1 MAIHSNM
8 KTKFLLLFCFA
19 FALSSC
25 RDKAKEAVA
34 YNDKIIAQEQLV
46 VIKMNALDGAL
57 KSYKPAYMNKT
68 LQELQLQTESSIEK
82 LKGMSDFE
90 GDVAFRDAAILY
102 IDDLKNGVNEE
113 MVRAVSLSS
122 LPDSSFSPE
131 AEFELHDLCMKN
143 IQRSERAQAK
153 FKLAQKVFADKFKF
167 TLKEPEAPEKAK
179 AKP

>member
-46 VIKMNALDGAL
+46 VIKMNSLDGAL
-57 KSYKPAYMNKT
+57 KSYDPNSMQKA
-68 LQELQLQTESSIEK
+68 LDALQTQTNNSINT
-82 LKGMSDFE
+82 LKAMPPFD
-90 GDVAFRDAAILY
+90 GDIAFRDAAVLY

-113 MVRAVSLSS
+113 MVRSVALSS
-122 LPDSSFSPE
+122 LPDSSFSHE
-131 AEFELHDLCMKN
+131 EEYELHELCMKN
-143 IQRSERAQAK
+143 IQRSERAQTK
-153 FKLAQKVFADKFKF
+153 FKLAQKEFADKFKF
-167 TLKEPEAPEKAK
+167 TLKSPDNISSP